1 MSGDFVDQVSYMSF
15 SNSSE
20 NSCSTTL
27 GVLLNYFNA
36 LNETRDNVILN
47 LSDEERDVHTIPEP
61 PSARAPVEKYQ
72 DEKYSPNQ
80 NEQVSQEEPVFGI
93 QSGQTEGVK
102 SFQGSIAD
110 QFIPKERQRGSLVL
124 TRSPEPLVNP
134 NVESIRGERRKRI
147 KRKLSGALEFI
158 QSSFRKENKNTV
170 TTPYLREGEKEIEET
185 AKYTNTLDESKE
197 AKKKQIRFFGSS
209 TRDDKRP
216 LRDWHDT
223 QRKHGE
229 GSIIAAKLGR
239 AFKNKEH
246 CPNNSFSA
254 LRLFKNDL
262 NDESKIPSSKTAFVR
277 VATSDDVHKE
287 RNKTNGTPQVSEDI
301 SVGHILDL
309 YNLSGGSSA
318 SETAHLE
325 NTIFSP
331 HTHRPSLRD
340 ISSIETL
347 QQDDAQ
353 NVQRNGESLFKDT
366 DSTISD
372 FGENEAQADDC
383 LGKRNEHEQSVG
395 LKSIKLRSP
404 IQIQKSPSDWTSD
417 KYLEALAQ
425 SAKSE
430 AENETFLTPRASL
443 SESFSTLKGIVKQ
456 KCKSSMSRKSERRHP
471 SLHVRFVSPI
481 FSPSSKKFENKLS
494 QDRRKSMTPVEA
506 KQHPNNY
513 LFSQPLHWDES
524 CKDDDFDLEEF
535 LEDNNKSSYFKS
547 KVRNTEPIEYF

>member
-1 MSGDFVDQVSYMSF
+1 MSGDFVDEVSYISF

-20 NSCSTTL
+20 NSCNTTL
-27 GVLLNYFNA
+27 GILLNYFNA

-47 LSDEERDVHTIPEP
+47 LSDEEQDEHAIPEP
-61 PSARAPVEKYQ
+61 PSERVPVGKYEN
-72 DEKYSPNQ
+72 DNYRPNQ
-80 NEQVSQEEPVFGI
+80 NEQISQEPVFRI

-110 QFIPKERQRGSLVL
+110 QFVPKERQRGSLVL
-124 TRSPEPLVNP
+124 SRSPEPVGNL

-158 QSSFRKENKNTV
+158 QSSFHKENKNTV
-170 TTPYLREGEKEIEET
+170 ANPYLREREKEMEET
-185 AKYTNTLDESKE
+185 SKYTNTLDESKS

-209 TRDDKRP
+209 TRDDKKP
-216 LRDWHDT
+216 LKDWHDT
-223 QRKHGE
+223 QPKQGE
-229 GSIIAAKLGR
+229 GSIIAAKLGK

-277 VATSDDVHKE
+277 VATSGDAHKE
-287 RNKTNGTPQVSEDI
+287 RNKTHGTPQASEDI

-331 HTHRPSLRD
+331 HTHRPSIRD

-347 QQDDAQ
+347 QQNVTQ
-353 NVQRNGESLFKDT
+353 NVQRNGESLFRDT

-372 FGENEAQADDC
+372 FGEIEAQADDY
-383 LGKRNEHEQSVG
+383 LGKINENEQSTG
-395 LKSIKLRSP
+395 LGSIKLRSP
-404 IQIQKSPSDWTSD
+404 IQIQTSRSDWTSD
-417 KYLEALAQ
+417 KYLGALAQ
-425 SAKSE
+425 SAKTE

-456 KCKSSMSRKSERRHP
+456 KCKSSMTRKSERRHP

-494 QDRRKSMTPVEA
+494 QDCRKNMAPVEA
-506 KQHPNNY
+506 KQHPKNY
-513 LFSQPLHWDES
+513 LFSQPLQWDES
-524 CKDDDFDLEEF
+524 RKDDDFDLEEF
-535 LEDNNKSSYFKS
+535 LEDINKSSYYKS
-547 KVRNTEPIEYF
+547 KIRNTEPIEYF